1 MCIEFEK
8 IIGKTLFSRTIH
20 GLIPNK
26 IAKRFVESSILIEK
40 EVDRMIIDIDSIY
53 NEKTM

>member
-40 EVDRMIIDIDSIY
+40 EIDRMIIDIDSIY